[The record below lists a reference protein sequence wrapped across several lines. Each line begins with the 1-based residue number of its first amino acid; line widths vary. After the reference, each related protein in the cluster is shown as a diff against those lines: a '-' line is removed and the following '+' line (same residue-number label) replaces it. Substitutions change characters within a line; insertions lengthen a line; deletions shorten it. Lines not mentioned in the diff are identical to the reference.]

1 MGIHSESLAEE
12 SLKAG
17 AMRGYITHMKVRINT
32 IKREV
37 IMKIKERIKTIID
50 DYSTANEE
58 ARERNKIKSFFKGP
72 SEAAES
78 PWTYVKDPILLKV
91 KGHLATFHS
100 LIDRIR
106 R

>member
-1 MGIHSESLAEE
+1 
-12 SLKAG
+12 
-17 AMRGYITHMKVRINT
+17 
-32 IKREV
+32 
-37 IMKIKERIKTIID
+37 MKIKERIKTIID
-50 DYSTANEE
+50 DYSFAKDE
-58 ARERNKIKSFFKGP
+58 AEQRNRIKTMYKGP
-72 SEAAES
+72 SEATES

>member
-1 MGIHSESLAEE
+1 MNEKI
-12 SLKAG
+12 
-17 AMRGYITHMKVRINT
+17 
-32 IKREV
+32 

-91 KGHLATFHS
+91 KGHLATIRGV
-100 LIDRIR
+100 IDRIKR
-106 R
+106 

>member
-1 MGIHSESLAEE
+1 MNEKI
-12 SLKAG
+12 
-17 AMRGYITHMKVRINT
+17 
-32 IKREV
+32 

-58 ARERNKIKSFFKGP
+58 ARERNKIKSYFKGP
-72 SEAAES
+72 SEATES

-100 LIDRIR
+100 LINKIR

>member
-1 MGIHSESLAEE
+1 
-12 SLKAG
+12 
-17 AMRGYITHMKVRINT
+17 MKVRINT

-50 DYSTANEE
+50 DYSFAVDE

-91 KGHLATFHS
+91 KGLASYIVT
-100 LIDRIR
+100 RIEKIKR
-106 R
+106 

>member
-1 MGIHSESLAEE
+1 MNEKI
-12 SLKAG
+12 
-17 AMRGYITHMKVRINT
+17 
-32 IKREV
+32 

-50 DYSTANEE
+50 DYSFATDE
-58 ARERNKIKSFFKGP
+58 ARERNKIKSYFKGP
-72 SEAAES
+72 EEATES

-91 KGHLATFHS
+91 KGLASYTNS